1 MNMSNTETAPYVEV
15 SFQGNVAIVEIQRP
29 PHNFFDI
36 PMIASIAT
44 EFEKLEQDPNCR
56 AIVLCSQGTAFC
68 AGANFSN
75 RDATPEHRSP
85 RAVNPIYFEAIRL
98 FACSKPVVGAI
109 HGPAI
114 GGGLGLALVPDF
126 RVTCAEARFS
136 ANFNRLGFHPGFG
149 LSYTLPRLV
158 GPQQAALLFYTGK
171 RIGGEEAVKIGLA
184 DMLVPQ
190 AEVRNE
196 AIKLA
201 TEIATSSPLAV
212 QSTRA
217 TLRTGMVEQIRLAV
231 ARESVEQNWQ
241 FKTEDFHE
249 GVKAMAER
257 RAPAFKG
264 K

>member
-1 MNMSNTETAPYVEV
+1 MSTTENAPYIGV
-15 SFQGNVAIVEIQRP
+15 SFEGHVAIVEIQRP

-36 PMIASIAT
+36 PMISSIAT
-44 EFEKLEQDPNCR
+44 AFETLEADPNCR
-56 AIVLCSQGTAFC
+56 AILLCAQGTAFC

-75 RDATPEHRSP
+75 RDATPEHKSP
-85 RAVNPIYFEAIRL
+85 RAVNPIYNEAIRL
-98 FACSKPVVGAI
+98 FSCTKPVIGAI

-126 RVTCAEARFS
+126 RVTCPEARFS

-158 GPQQAALLFYTGK
+158 GPQHAAMLFYTG
-171 RIGGEEAVKIGLA
+171 RRVGGEEAVRIGLA
-184 DMLVPQ
+184 DVLVPQ
-190 AEVRNE
+190 DQVRAKALE
-196 AIKLA
+196 LA
-201 TEIATSSPLAV
+201 TEIAISSPLAV

-217 TLRTGMVEQIRLAV
+217 TLRTGMVEQIRQAV

-241 FKTEDFHE
+241 FKTEDFKE

-257 RAPAFKG
+257 RNPEFQG